1 MNRLFFDIETYSQD
15 EAAILPLLP
24 PFDRDNVKVGNYGSE
39 KALEKIKKA
48 EADHREDW
56 LAKAALNPVTG
67 RVVVFGW
74 MVDEGHGSIVDLVGG
89 NEVKLLTDAWQIL
102 ADELRSG
109 GEVVGFNIKSFD
121 LPFMIKRSWILKVCI
136 PPDIRYKYKGRS
148 YWHESIIDLRDEWT
162 FGERYGEG
170 KLEDIARW
178 MGVGLLQEGS
188 NIYSYVYSMEEIQ
201 AMPFEQAIECLKH
214 KNKIDLHYTK
224 EIAERIL

>member
-1 MNRLFFDIETYSQD
+1 MNRTYFDCETYSQD
-15 EAAILPLLP
+15 EASILPLLP
-24 PFDRDNVKVGNYGSE
+24 PFDRDNVKVGNYGAE

-48 EADHREDW
+48 EEDHKSNW

-74 MVDEGHGSIVDLVGG
+74 SVDEGHGSIVDPVGG

-121 LPFMIKRSWILKVCI
+121 LPFMIKRSWILKVCV

-178 MGVGLLQEGS
+178 MGIQPVASESDQLVASIDMQ
-188 NIYSYVYSMEEIQ
+188 EIQ
-201 AMPFEQAIECLKH
+201 EMAFENAIECLKA